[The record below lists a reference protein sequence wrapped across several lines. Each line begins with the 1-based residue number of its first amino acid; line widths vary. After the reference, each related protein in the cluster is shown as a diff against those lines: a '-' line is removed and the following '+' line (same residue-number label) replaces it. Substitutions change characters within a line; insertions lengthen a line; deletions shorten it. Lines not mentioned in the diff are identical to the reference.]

1 MWATIFLDILN
12 VMGSY
17 GVISISFDGHLK
29 IPFKL
34 QSPKCETTVHLILDT
49 IELQEI
55 YFLKEAYY

>member
-1 MWATIFLDILN
+1 MRGLYVCGGKGVWATIFLDILN

-34 QSPKCETTVHLILDT
+34 
-49 IELQEI
+49 
-55 YFLKEAYY
+55 

>member
-34 QSPKCETTVHLILDT
+34 
-49 IELQEI
+49 
-55 YFLKEAYY
+55 